1 MEAIADISCMAEL
14 TPAVSFCFRKAKQND
29 GG

>member
-1 MEAIADISCMAEL
+1 MERLANISRLAEL